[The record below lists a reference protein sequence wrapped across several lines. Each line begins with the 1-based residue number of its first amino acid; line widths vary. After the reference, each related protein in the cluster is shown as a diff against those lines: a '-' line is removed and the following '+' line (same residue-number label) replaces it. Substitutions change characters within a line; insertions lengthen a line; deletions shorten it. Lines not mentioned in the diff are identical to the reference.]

1 MDDIV
6 LYSLVDDLFV
16 LILELMMKLKDIE
29 DYEVVFALYTISH
42 CADVMFDEIA
52 EDDLPE
58 SLIDGYRAV
67 RSSLSELVDGLEQYR
82 DDKKE
87 TFMSAC
93 ED

>member
-1 MDDIV
+1 
-6 LYSLVDDLFV
+6 
-16 LILELMMKLKDIE
+16 MKRQDFCDFE
-29 DYEVVFALYTISH
+29 AVFALYTISH
-42 CADVMFDEIA
+42 CADMMFDEIA
-52 EDDLPE
+52 ECDLPE

-67 RSSLSELVDGLEQYR
+67 RSSISSLTKSIEQYR